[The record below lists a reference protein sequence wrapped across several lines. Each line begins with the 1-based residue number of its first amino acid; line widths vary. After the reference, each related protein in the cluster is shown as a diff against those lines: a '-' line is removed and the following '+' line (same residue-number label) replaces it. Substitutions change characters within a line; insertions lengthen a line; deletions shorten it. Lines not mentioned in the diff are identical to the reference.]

1 LAGAAIALGGIDG
14 LYATA
19 ALAVGSRLFFGETV
33 MSTNATQR
41 LLIKNGTLI
50 DGWGSDPA
58 PNKLVA
64 IEGNRIT
71 NLGRTDGLLRPEG
84 PDDAVIDATGKF
96 ILPGL
101 IDAHCHISLHQG
113 ALPGVRHTSSA
124 EFCTLWAAHAIGR
137 VLRAGV
143 TSIAVPGGKWFTDV
157 TVREAVEGGLIEGP
171 RMVVAGRALSNYG
184 GIFDPDPYPAY
195 DGTPADA
202 AGVLCN
208 TRDEFIRETRKQ
220 CKRGVDLIKIA
231 DSTWGD
237 IQTVADDEIAAV
249 VDEAHRHN
257 VKVTIHSRGSTSTRA
272 AAKAGVDLIYHGDW
286 ANEADLDIVAK
297 AGIPIAPVLTSPW
310 IGVERGAAGRG
321 FGERVRDRLRA
332 QLDTSFQMIRNARD
346 RGIPIMSGSDTGNAS
361 AFSHGKWHGK
371 EAKLLVK
378 EVGMTPMEAI
388 LANTSGNAWLIG
400 LENEVGVIAPGRL
413 ADIVI
418 WNSDPLADITVLQRP
433 SEISCV
439 IKDGRIIDR
448 EGVGFRQL
456 AEEPPRARMF

>member
-1 LAGAAIALGGIDG
+1 M
-14 LYATA
+14 THF
-19 ALAVGSRLFFGETV
+19 RP
-33 MSTNATQR
+33 R

-50 DGWGSDPA
+50 DGSGCNPA
-58 PNKLVA
+58 PNTLVVV
-64 IEGNRIT
+64 EGNRIAHV
-71 NLGRTDGLLRPEG
+71 GPADGGLRPES
-84 PDDAVIDATGKF
+84 PDDRVIDAAGKF

-113 ALPGVRHTSSA
+113 ALPSVKYTSSA

-157 TVREAVEGGLIEGP
+157 TVREAVEGGLLEGP
-171 RMVVAGRALSNYG
+171 RMVVAGRALCNYG

-195 DGTPADA
+195 DGTPSDA

-237 IQTVADDEIAAV
+237 VQTVADDEITAV

-257 VKVTIHSRGSTSTRA
+257 VKVAIHSRGSTSTRA

-286 ANEADLDIVAK
+286 ATEADLDIVAK
-297 AGIPIAPVLTSPW
+297 AGMPIAPVLTSPW
-310 IGVERGAAGRG
+310 IGVEHGAAGRG
-321 FGERVRDRLRA
+321 FGDRVRDRLRA

-346 RGIPIMSGSDTGNAS
+346 RGIAILSGSDTGNAS

-371 EAKLLVK
+371 EAELFVK
-378 EVGMTPMEAI
+378 QVGMTPMEAI
-388 LANTSGNAWLIG
+388 VANTSGNAAIVNLAG
-400 LENEVGVIAPGRL
+400 EVGVIAPGKL

-418 WNSDPLADITVLQRP
+418 WDKDPVADITVLQRP
-433 SEISCV
+433 AEISL
-439 IKDGRIIDR
+439 IITDGRIVDS
-448 EGVGFRQL
+448 EGGGFRQL
-456 AEEPPRARMF
+456 REEPPRARMFSAG

>member
-1 LAGAAIALGGIDG
+1 
-14 LYATA
+14 
-19 ALAVGSRLFFGETV
+19 
-33 MSTNATQR
+33 MTNSQPR
-41 LLIKNGTLI
+41 LLIEKGTLI
-50 DGWGSDPA
+50 DGRGCDPV
-58 PNKLVA
+58 PNTLVVV
-64 IEGNRIT
+64 EGNRIAHVGPA
-71 NLGRTDGLLRPEG
+71 NARLRPRS
-84 PDDAVIDATGKF
+84 PDDTVIDATGKF

-113 ALPGVRHTSSA
+113 ALPGVKYTSSA

-157 TVREAVEGGLIEGP
+157 TVREAVEGGLLEGP

-195 DGTPADA
+195 EGTPNDA

-231 DSTWGD
+231 DSTRGD
-237 IQTVADDEIAAV
+237 VQTVADDEIAAV

-257 VKVTIHSRGSTSTRA
+257 VKVAIHSRGSTSTRA

-286 ANEADLDIVAK
+286 ATEADLDLIAK
-297 AGIPIAPVLTSPW
+297 AGMPIAPVLTSPW
-310 IGVERGAAGRG
+310 IGVEHGAAGRG
-321 FGERVRDRLRA
+321 FGDRVRDRLRA

-346 RGIPIMSGSDTGNAS
+346 RGIPILSGSDTGNAS

-371 EAKLLVK
+371 EAELFVK
-378 EVGMTPMEAI
+378 QVGMTPMESI
-388 LANTSGNAWLIG
+388 VANTSGNAAMVNLAG
-400 LENEVGVIAPGRL
+400 EVGGIAPGKL

-418 WNSDPLADITVLQRP
+418 WDKDPIADITVLQRP
-433 SEISCV
+433 AEISLI
-439 IKDGRIIDR
+439 IKDGRIVDS
-448 EGVGFRQL
+448 EGGGFRRL
-456 AEEPPRARMF
+456 SEEPPRARMFLAG